1 MPGQIAIGQAFVRWE
16 VRHSEVF
23 TLPSPVNPSKKYFEF
38 NILYGNSIEFGTAD
52 SNRSMIVMHT
62 ARGRGQVQIT
72 LNLDRKELDIQ
83 FPQKVGDEMRKFR
96 FRLPIAL
103 LSHIY
108 KDTKCAPQQTAL
120 IIPFESPPQFFIQ
133 RHEGERLTDGKI
145 HTSFSTKERRW
156 TDWNTWFRETDVVD
170 AGRKKILQD
179 MPLMNHKDTAVID
192 IGKYSLMAFIDL

>member
-1 MPGQIAIGQAFVRWE
+1 MIA
-16 VRHSEVF
+16 
-23 TLPSPVNPSKKYFEF
+23 
-38 NILYGNSIEFGTAD
+38 
-52 SNRSMIVMHT
+52 MHT
-62 ARGRGQVQIT
+62 ARGRGQVQIM

-108 KDTKCAPQQTAL
+108 KDTKCAPSQTAL
-120 IIPFESPPQFFIQ
+120 IIPSESPPQFFIQ
-133 RHEGERLTDGKI
+133 RHEGEHLTDGRT
-145 HTSFSTKERRW
+145 HTSFSAKDKRW

-170 AGRKKILQD
+170 SGRKKSLQE

-192 IGKYSLMAFIDL
+192 IGEQFLIASTGFD